1 MHSHSIRTRLHSA
14 VIALV
19 LATAVFGTAT
29 ATAQPDVAIAGAC
42 PVVYALGVQGDE
54 EGATDTGA
62 DTGALGQVFG
72 PVTAAAGEYVQ
83 RAYVPYS
90 HTDDGTPS
98 TYPVA
103 VEDAAR
109 RLDDMAGE
117 IVDRCPD
124 TLLAVAGYGHGA
136 AAADQFAREVGS
148 GRSRVGA
155 DQVAAVALLANPA
168 RAAGTPVLPGRPQ
181 SSTPSPA
188 PGTSGSQ
195 VSTIALFTQIPA
207 GAGISNTGISASGY
221 GELSGRV
228 ADLCVAGDAT
238 CDTPLGSPLATAVA
252 NLVARSDTRDPIAA
266 ITTIA
271 TALSATS
278 FTTAVNVVN
287 EDLAGTSLDQLSYQP
302 TKSLGQRVVEASD
315 PATAAPAPT
324 QALDALF
331 KIGTIGF
338 NAAITVARTVITPA
352 TVAELATVGMA
363 DPLAA
368 VAVLAAK
375 LADAVIELIPPQT
388 ASRWVNEAFDA
399 ITSTI
404 AEPDQLYTLAATAQY
419 SDTTGRHGSYGTIPA
434 TSTGSSTLRTV
445 ADWFIAIARDASTV
459 PLPEPPSP
467 TTTPTSSPPTPL
479 PSSSPTPA
487 TGQSVVPSE
496 GTP

>member
-1 MHSHSIRTRLHSA
+1 MHFHPTRTQLRSA

-19 LATAVFGTAT
+19 LAATAFPTGTAHPEG
-29 ATAQPDVAIAGAC
+29 PDIEAC
-42 PVVYALGVQGDE
+42 PVLYVLGVQGDE
-54 EGATDTGA
+54 EGATETGA

-83 RAYVPYS
+83 RAYVPYG
-90 HTDDGTPS
+90 HTGDGMLL

-109 RLDDMAGE
+109 RLGDMAGE
-117 IVDRCPD
+117 VVDRCPG

-136 AAADQFAREVGS
+136 AAADRFARDVGA

-181 SSTPSPA
+181 ASTPSPA
-188 PGTSGSQ
+188 PGTSGDQ
-195 VSTIALFTQIPA
+195 VATITLLTQTPA
-207 GAGISNTGISASGY
+207 GAGIASTGTGASGY

-228 ADLCVAGDAT
+228 ADLCVAGDGA
-238 CDTPLGSPLATAVA
+238 CDTPAGSALATTAA
-252 NLVARSDTRDPIAA
+252 NIAARSDTRDPIAA

-271 TALSATS
+271 TALSATA

-287 EDLAGTSLDQLSYQP
+287 EDLSGTSLDQLSYQP
-302 TKSLGQRVVEASD
+302 AKSLGQRLAEASD
-315 PATAAPAPT
+315 PATAAPTHT

-338 NAAITVARTVITPA
+338 EAAITVARTVITPA

-375 LADAVIELIPPQT
+375 LADAVVELIPPQT
-388 ASRWVNEAFDA
+388 ASRWVNDAFDA
-399 ITSTI
+399 ITTTI
-404 AEPDQLYTLAATAQY
+404 TEPDQLYTLAATAHY
-419 SDTTGRHGSYGTIPA
+419 SDTTGRHGSYSTVPA

-445 ADWFIAIARDASTV
+445 ADWFIAIARDASTA
-459 PLPEPPSP
+459 PPPE
-467 TTTPTSSPPTPL
+467 
-479 PSSSPTPA
+479 SSSSTTSETAPPPRSTPSVPTQA
-487 TGQSVVPSE
+487 TERSAVP
-496 GTP
+496 GDGAP